1 MQFYNCL
8 IIDPDSKSRM
18 LLKQAMSVVV
28 QFNESFSVKNERI
41 ALDLLKRDKKSDLI
55 FISDKIDKSRI
66 IKFIKEAKETNM
78 GFLAG
83 YILLCSKKN
92 DAKSFA
98 NSLLDGIDGIL
109 IEPYSIDSL
118 QELSLLAAEVKSK
131 REDEKRRMVFRF
143 LVADVIRCLD
153 IFVQSQALGHPLV
166 AMKKTI
172 NSVYAIVK
180 DYNDKHVMEIF
191 LQALEDC
198 FIAIKQPV
206 IIAQECRYKGP
217 SARIKRIEEK
227 NLVDELESQVGD
239 IEKDLESRKSELE
252 GRKTQ

>member
-143 LVADVIRCLD
+143 LV
-153 IFVQSQALGHPLV
+153 
-166 AMKKTI
+166 
-172 NSVYAIVK
+172 
-180 DYNDKHVMEIF
+180 
-191 LQALEDC
+191 
-198 FIAIKQPV
+198 
-206 IIAQECRYKGP
+206 
-217 SARIKRIEEK
+217 
-227 NLVDELESQVGD
+227 
-239 IEKDLESRKSELE
+239 ESRAISPAPLARAGHD
-252 GRKTQ
+252 GRAHHGRGAPHGRPAPAAAARPDAGRCGARGAGAARRGHRRTPLRSRRPARLGPGADERPRGPAGGPPPLAVER